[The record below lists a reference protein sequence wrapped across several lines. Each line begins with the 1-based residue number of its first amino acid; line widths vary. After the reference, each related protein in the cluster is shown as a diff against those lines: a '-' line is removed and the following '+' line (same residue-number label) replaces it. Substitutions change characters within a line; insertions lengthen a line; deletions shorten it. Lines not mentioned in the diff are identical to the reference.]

1 MDLRS
6 AVSSAHACVEQQLSL
21 ICIFFSLVIH
31 IRLSVLLP
39 TSTSLQTKEEFLGP
53 HFSEVFASKWE
64 LEMTDRLYFSKNTLA
79 SCRSTE

>member
-1 MDLRS
+1 MRGATIIVDMY
-6 AVSSAHACVEQQLSL
+6 LS
-21 ICIFFSLVIH
+21 FSLVIH
-31 IRLSVLLP
+31 IRFSVLLP
-39 TSTSLQTKEEFLGP
+39 TSTSLRTKEEFLGP